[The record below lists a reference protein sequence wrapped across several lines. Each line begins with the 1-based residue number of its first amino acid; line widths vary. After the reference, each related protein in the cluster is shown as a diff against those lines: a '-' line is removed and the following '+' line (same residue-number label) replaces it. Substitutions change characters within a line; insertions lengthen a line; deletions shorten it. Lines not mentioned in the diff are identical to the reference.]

1 MSKLKM
7 TLLEN
12 SKSFFVEAISKAVQA
27 EKSHE
32 QWKFAILLLVQAI
45 ETCLKERLRWT
56 HDILIYSN
64 IDNPKHTVD
73 LSLAIARL
81 EKISKIEFNSEDI
94 LAIKSASE
102 LRNQIVHF
110 EFNLSLDQ
118 IKSNV
123 VTLVGFYSEFCQ
135 RHLDENIL
143 SILPYSL
150 SQEVLGLGRYVDEL
164 EQRAESRI
172 ESENISSEHI
182 WLCSACKKYSFV
194 AENGIDTCY
203 VCGHQEPV
211 VECENCAALELESN
225 IKSFDFGNMKGIEHW
240 KNFCPKCYENLEAE
254 NSHHEYY

>member
-1 MSKLKM
+1 M

-56 HDILIYSN
+56 QDILIYSN
-64 IDNPKHTVD
+64 IDNPRHTVD

-81 EKISKIEFNSEDI
+81 EKISKIEFNSGDI
-94 LAIKSASE
+94 LALKSASE

-118 IKSNV
+118 IKSNF

-135 RHLDENIL
+135 KHLNENII
-143 SILPYSL
+143 SMLPHAL
-150 SQEVLGLGRYVDEL
+150 SQEIFSLGRYVDEL

-172 ESENISSEHI
+172 ENRER
-182 WLCSACKKYSFV
+182 KYYFK
-194 AENGIDTCY
+194 
-203 VCGHQEPV
+203 
-211 VECENCAALELESN
+211 ECLAMCRV
-225 IKSFDFGNMKGIEHW
+225 
-240 KNFCPKCYENLEAE
+240 
-254 NSHHEYY
+254 